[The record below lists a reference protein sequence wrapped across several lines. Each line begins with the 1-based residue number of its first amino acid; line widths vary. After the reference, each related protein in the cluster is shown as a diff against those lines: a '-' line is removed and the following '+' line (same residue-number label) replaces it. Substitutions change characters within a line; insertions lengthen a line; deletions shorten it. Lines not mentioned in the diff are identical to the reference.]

1 MFTSRPDSFSLPPVM
16 AITSGKGGV
25 GKSIIALGLAHVL
38 AQKGMRVLLVD
49 ADIGLGN
56 LHILTNAVPIFTLE
70 DLLLGHCSLEE
81 CALTVSANLD
91 LVAAASGINSE
102 GIVYEAVSIRRKFA
116 GSKPKYDLIII
127 DTPSGLAARTTC
139 FIELADD
146 IVLIVTPELGSL
158 ADGYAVLKL
167 LTGRSQVHEWMLFVN
182 LAQSRSEGELTGDK
196 FREMAEQFLG
206 LRLKQ
211 CAWLPYDPQM
221 KSVLM
226 RQSFL
231 EQKAGDCLF
240 LQFIKS
246 AVERIFADLP
256 QPPFSF
262 RNNPAGKA
270 NSEFMLSSTARYSD
284 TENEFPRAEA
294 FENTTATPNS
304 QASRKDI
311 V

>member
-1 MFTSRPDSFSLPPVM
+1 M

-56 LHILTNAVPIFTLE
+56 LHILTNTVPIFTLE
-70 DLLLGHCSLEE
+70 DLLVGRCSLEE
-81 CALTVSANLD
+81 CTLTVSPNLD
-91 LVAAASGINSE
+91 LIAAASGIKCE
-102 GIVYEAVSIRRKFA
+102 GIIYEALPIRRKFA

-127 DTPSGLAARTTC
+127 DTPSGLTVRTTC

-146 IVLIVTPELGSL
+146 VVLIVTPELGSL
-158 ADGYAVLKL
+158 ADGYAILKL
-167 LTGRSQVHEWMLFVN
+167 LSGHSQTQQWMLFVN
-182 LAQSRSEGELTGDK
+182 LAQSRNEGELTGDK

-206 LRLKQ
+206 LKLRQ

-221 KSVLM
+221 KSILM
-226 RQSFL
+226 RQNFL
-231 EQKAGDCLF
+231 EQKAGECLF
-240 LQFIKS
+240 LQFVKS

-262 RNNPAGKA
+262 RNSPAGNTK
-270 NSEFMLSSTARYSD
+270 SEFMLSSSVRFSD
-284 TENEFPRAEA
+284 TGNEFPRAEA
-294 FENTTATPNS
+294 LENTTATPNS